1 MQMRGQVAARASG
14 QKGHQRSAIRLRR
27 LQTEGQPMTRE
38 EEDKQ
43 ELYRQKRRLWAIATG
58 KPYLEDGGVRGGRS
72 GDAAPREADTDKEGS
87 NF

>member
-1 MQMRGQVAARASG
+1 MQMRGQIADRPSG
-14 QKGHQRSAIRLRR
+14 QERHKWAAIRLRR

-72 GDAAPREADTDKEGS
+72 GDATPREAATDKEGS

>member
-1 MQMRGQVAARASG
+1 VEQV
-14 QKGHQRSAIRLRR
+14 
-27 LQTEGQPMTRE
+27 TRE

-72 GDAAPREADTDKEGS
+72 GDAAPREAATDKEGS

>member
-1 MQMRGQVAARASG
+1 
-14 QKGHQRSAIRLRR
+14 
-27 LQTEGQPMTRE
+27 MTRE

-43 ELYRQKRRLWAIATG
+43 ELYRLKRRLWAIATG